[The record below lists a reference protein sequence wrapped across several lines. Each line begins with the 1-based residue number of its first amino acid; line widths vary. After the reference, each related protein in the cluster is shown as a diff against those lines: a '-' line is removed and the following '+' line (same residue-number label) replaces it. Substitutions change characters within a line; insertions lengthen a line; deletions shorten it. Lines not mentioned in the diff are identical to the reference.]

1 MLCYPKLHISLRSN
15 NRKQGHFFERTGMSL
30 QGLWENVGVTG
41 LIEHAMA
48 VQDSLPIKSQPYG
61 RSPKGGKDLL
71 KKVKIEPSGSP

>member
-1 MLCYPKLHISLRSN
+1 
-15 NRKQGHFFERTGMSL
+15 MSL

-48 VQDSLPIKSQPYG
+48 VQDSPPIKSQPYG
-61 RSPKGGKDLL
+61 RSTKGGKDLL